1 MWQQLVITAP
11 GNSNFIYCSPVV
23 NVDATIDTGATKVSA
38 TIDTGATKGH

>member
-1 MWQQLVITAP
+1 MVTAP

-23 NVDATIDTGATKVSA
+23 NVGATIDTGATKVSA